1 MVVRMPG
8 VYALYAFRS
17 EIDKPVQFPEI
28 GFLVGE
34 LDVGKGNE
42 PLRIFAACAEYC
54 VVAGPCSLNVRT
66 VAESCDAFVPFAV
79 FKNMDPV
86 NLDRPARSFQK
97 LKFVIAH
104 LGTGF
109 WRLQAAEMIKL
120 HPNVYADLAGCGS
133 WQALSAEELTK
144 QFRSMVSVSAE

>member
-8 VYALYAFRS
+8 VYALYAFRA

-54 VVAGPCSLNVRT
+54 VVAGPCSLDVRT
-66 VAESCDAFVPFAV
+66 VAESGDAFVSFAV
-79 FKNMDPV
+79 FY
-86 NLDRPARSFQK
+86 K
-97 LKFVIAH
+97 LPDKRGIFRI
-104 LGTGF
+104 
-109 WRLQAAEMIKL
+109 EMGMKIKIHGIL
-120 HPNVYADLAGCGS
+120 
-133 WQALSAEELTK
+133 LSLNC
-144 QFRSMVSVSAE
+144 SMII